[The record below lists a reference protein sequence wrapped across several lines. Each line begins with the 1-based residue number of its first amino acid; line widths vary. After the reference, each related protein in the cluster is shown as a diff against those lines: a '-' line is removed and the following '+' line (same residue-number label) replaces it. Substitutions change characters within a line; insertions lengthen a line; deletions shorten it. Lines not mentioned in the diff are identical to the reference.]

1 MATEFS
7 RKKGQIMQQENQQS
21 GIYFFFWGYN
31 NYPHVEFKLNW
42 ITCTTDKDNMN
53 SLGDDWILSKLD
65 FQNLTKRLSLAQIP
79 NILTAMIKWDIL

>member
-1 MATEFS
+1 
-7 RKKGQIMQQENQQS
+7 
-21 GIYFFFWGYN
+21 
-31 NYPHVEFKLNW
+31 
-42 ITCTTDKDNMN
+42 MN